1 MITIPNKNL
10 TPQGDA
16 DLAIICETLF
26 IDIKDQRRVTVL
38 WDKTVAIRVE
48 LLRESPLSSD
58 LYDMFNIFG
67 EEHFVQAILPALL
80 KFEKMRCNDDNY
92 IEKFEECF
100 KEVL

>member
-1 MITIPNKNL
+1 MITIPNKEL

-26 IDIKDQRRVTVL
+26 IDIKDNRMVTVL

-48 LLRESPLSSD
+48 SLRNSPLCET
-58 LYDMFNIFG
+58 LYDMFHIFG
-67 EEHFVQAILPALL
+67 EDHFVQAILPAIL
-80 KFEKMRCNDDNY
+80 KLEKIHCTDEDY
-92 IEKFEECF
+92 LEHFEECF